1 MSISIK
7 SLKTDLIYS
16 LNSDILIL
24 LNEFSTNEVNLSEII
39 NKDTPLEDLAVLPF
53 YWELVVDCYSGTSKR
68 DKYIYDLLRGREYL
82 YNIRKVT
89 WMTNTPLSVPAVRAI
104 SPKYHVPSR

>member
-7 SLKTDLIYS
+7 LLKSDIIYS
-16 LNSDILIL
+16 FNSDILIF
-24 LNEFSTNEVNLSEII
+24 LNEFSKKKIYLSEII
-39 NKDTPLEDLAVLPF
+39 NKDTPSLEDLAVLPF
-53 YWELVVDCYSGTSKR
+53 YWELVVDCYGGTSKR

-89 WMTNTPLSVPAVRAI
+89 WMTGVDALLSD
-104 SPKYHVPSR
+104 